1 MEVIHKVYMD
11 RLSTLLREYQRLGF
25 HPLAPVPRNLVELNR
40 FCIVMHMGTTT
51 HRLVGTYQEHEV
63 TIKLLRANK
72 ETPV

>member
-11 RLSTLLREYQRLGF
+11 KLSTLLREYQKLGF

-40 FCIVMHMGTTT
+40 FYIVMRMGTTV
-51 HRLVGTYQEHEV
+51 HRLVGTYRDHET